1 MPQESSTAASPDPID
16 NTDPRDLRMEI
27 LRLRDHSLGLVSHA
41 EVLADRVVELETQNN
56 ELHEAFT
63 NISRTAQRTIDELT
77 QTNTALTQTNT
88 ELTQTNTE
96 LNEVNQALRVELN
109 RSPLIRIAR
118 GVARRFKLVQ

>member
-1 MPQESSTAASPDPID
+1 
-16 NTDPRDLRMEI
+16 MEI